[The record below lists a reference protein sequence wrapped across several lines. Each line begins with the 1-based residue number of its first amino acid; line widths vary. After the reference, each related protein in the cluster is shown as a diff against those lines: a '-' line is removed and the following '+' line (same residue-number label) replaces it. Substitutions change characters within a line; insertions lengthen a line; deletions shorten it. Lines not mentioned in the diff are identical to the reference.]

1 MQPVAPATDEHE
13 PGVSYHRRA
22 VEHVIGHQPRGDAV
36 KAAAAAA
43 RPDLG
48 AQEAQRH
55 LDETV
60 IEMRDDN
67 LELEPPGFDQ
77 LVER

>member
-1 MQPVAPATDEHE
+1 M
-13 PGVSYHRRA
+13 
-22 VEHVIGHQPRGDAV
+22 IGHQPRGDAV

-60 IEMRDDN
+60 IEMREHDVIAVACDRV
-67 LELEPPGFDQ
+67 
-77 LVER
+77 VEGDRSDVAGVRMPESLRAESP